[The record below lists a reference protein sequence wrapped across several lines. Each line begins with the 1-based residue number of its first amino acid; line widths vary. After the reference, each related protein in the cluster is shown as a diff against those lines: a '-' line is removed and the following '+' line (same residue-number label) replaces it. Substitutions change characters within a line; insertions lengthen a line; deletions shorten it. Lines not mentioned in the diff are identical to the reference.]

1 MLYCIILNVQ
11 FFLTR
16 CIQHMMEVLKGKNA
30 LRNKEYQKVFR
41 AVIKTQ
47 DITSLNNFTQ

>member
-1 MLYCIILNVQ
+1 MYSAYDGG
-11 FFLTR
+11 FWG
-16 CIQHMMEVLKGKNA
+16 EKNA

-41 AVIKTQ
+41 AIIKTQ